1 MGREVEG
8 GGWRALE
15 TDWQWVNRL
24 IREGMFQEEDR
35 MEHIKWLRERRV
47 MNRKIF
53 DREKGVE
60 G

>member
-1 MGREVEG
+1 MEG

-24 IREGMFQEEDR
+24 IREGGFQEQDR
-35 MEHIKWLRERRV
+35 MKHIRRLREIREIRR
-47 MNRKIF
+47 KE
-53 DREKGVE
+53 REKGVE

>member
-1 MGREVEG
+1 MSSRLEG

-35 MEHIKWLRERRV
+35 MKHIKWLRERRV
-47 MNRKIF
+47 MNRKI
-53 DREKGVE
+53 REKGVE